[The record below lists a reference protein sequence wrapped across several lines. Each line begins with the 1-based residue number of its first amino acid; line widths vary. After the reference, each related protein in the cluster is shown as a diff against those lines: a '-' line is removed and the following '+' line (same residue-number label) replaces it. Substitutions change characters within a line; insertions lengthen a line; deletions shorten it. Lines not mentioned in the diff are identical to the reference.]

1 MYGTRGAYGGQGGGL
16 GAGLRHIEWDLSQ
29 LPVFEKN
36 FYIEHPEV
44 SKRSAAEA
52 EAWRG
57 KKQVS
62 IEGRGVPKPVY
73 TFEEAS
79 MPDYVLSEVIKQG
92 FKEPSPIQA
101 QGWPMALLGRDM
113 IGISRTGSGKTLA
126 FLLPGMIHI
135 NAQPYLQPGDGPIVL
150 VLAPTRELAVQIKV
164 ECDKFGAS
172 SQIKNTCVYGGAP
185 KRQQTGDLQRGVEI
199 VIATPGRLI
208 DFLESGVT
216 NLRRVTY
223 LVLDEADR
231 MLDMGFEPQLRK
243 IVSQIRPDRQT
254 LMWSAT
260 WPREVRN
267 MANDFL
273 KDYYQVTV
281 GSLELAANKDIAQ
294 HVEVVSDQ
302 DKYPRM
308 TAFLK
313 EHGVEKMLV
322 FVETKRGC
330 DQLTRSLQHAGFPA
344 RCIHGDKS
352 QDERD
357 WVLGQFR
364 MGQCSLLV
372 ATDVAA
378 RGLDIKDIK
387 MVVNY
392 DFPSNLED
400 YVHRIGRCGRAGN
413 KGTALSFFTMKSG
426 KWATGLCKILT
437 DAGQPVPPAL
447 QQQCGTVNSYGGGGR
462 YSRPG
467 GGKSRY

>member
-1 MYGTRGAYGGQGGGL
+1 M
-16 GAGLRHIEWDLSQ
+16 
-29 LPVFEKN
+29 
-36 FYIEHPEV
+36 
-44 SKRSAAEA
+44 
-52 EAWRG
+52 
-57 KKQVS
+57 
-62 IEGRGVPKPVY
+62 
-73 TFEEAS
+73 
-79 MPDYVLSEVIKQG
+79 
-92 FKEPSPIQA
+92 
-101 QGWPMALLGRDM
+101 
-113 IGISRTGSGKTLA
+113 
-126 FLLPGMIHI
+126 
-135 NAQPYLQPGDGPIVL
+135 
-150 VLAPTRELAVQIKV
+150 QIKV

-185 KRQQTGDLQRGVEI
+185 KRQQTGDLARGVEI

-260 WPREVRN
+260 WPREVRR
-267 MANDFL
+267 MADDFL

-281 GSLELAANKDIAQ
+281 GSLELAANKDITQ
-294 HVEVVSDQ
+294 YVEVVGDS
-302 DKYPRM
+302 DKYRRM
-308 TAFLK
+308 TSFLK
-313 EHGVEKMLV
+313 EHGLEKMLV

-330 DQLTRSLQHAGFPA
+330 DQLTRSLQMDGFPA

-357 WVLGQFR
+357 WVLADFR
-364 MGQCSLLV
+364 AGKCPLLV

-387 MVVNY
+387 MVVNF

-400 YVHRIGRCGRAGN
+400 YVHRIGRCGRAGQS
-413 KGTALSFFTMKSG
+413 GVSLSFFTQKSG
-426 KWATGLCKILT
+426 KWVFT
-437 DAGQPVPPAL
+437 AGSVQDLFV
-447 QQQCGTVNSYGGGGR
+447 QS
-462 YSRPG
+462 SDF
-467 GGKSRY
+467 

>member
-1 MYGTRGAYGGQGGGL
+1 
-16 GAGLRHIEWDLSQ
+16 
-29 LPVFEKN
+29 
-36 FYIEHPEV
+36 
-44 SKRSAAEA
+44 
-52 EAWRG
+52 
-57 KKQVS
+57 
-62 IEGRGVPKPVY
+62 
-73 TFEEAS
+73 
-79 MPDYVLSEVIKQG
+79 
-92 FKEPSPIQA
+92 
-101 QGWPMALLGRDM
+101 MALLGRDM

-185 KRQQTGDLQRGVEI
+185 KRHQTGDLQRGVEI

-302 DKYPRM
+302 EKYPRM

-447 QQQCGTVNSYGGGGR
+447 QQQCGTAGSYGGGGR